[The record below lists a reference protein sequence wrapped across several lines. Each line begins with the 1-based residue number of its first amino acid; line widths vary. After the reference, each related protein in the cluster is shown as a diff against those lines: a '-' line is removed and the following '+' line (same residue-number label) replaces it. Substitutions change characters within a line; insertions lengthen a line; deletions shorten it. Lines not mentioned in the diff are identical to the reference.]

1 MLTTPKCPTCGA
13 PLKPSASGL
22 RCLRCLLRLAIEPDA
37 PPETPVGGKPIFEE
51 AEDRIHNY
59 KLLQQIG
66 EGGCGVVYMAEQQEP
81 VRRRVALKVIKLGMD
96 TKNVIARFEAE
107 QQAMALMDH
116 PNIAKVFDAGAT
128 RSGRPF
134 FVMELV
140 DGVKITEFCDQN
152 RLSTEARLNLFV
164 EVCHAIQHA
173 HQKGVIHRDIKPSN
187 IIVSLNAGVA
197 WPKVIDFGI
206 AKATE
211 QRLTDKTLF
220 TAAEQFIG
228 TPAYMSPEQAGLS
241 ASGIDTRSD
250 IYSLGVLLYELL
262 TGRTPFDAKFLRQSQ
277 VDDIRRLIRE
287 QDPVQPSTRLSTLM
301 EKDLTATAH
310 HRQIEAP
317 KLISLVRGDLDWI
330 VMKALEKDRARRYE
344 TANGLALDIQ
354 RFLHDEPIA
363 ARPPSKL
370 YRTKKLV
377 QRNKLTFA
385 ALAAVLTTLLLG
397 LGFSTWQF
405 LERSRAMRAAQK
417 AEANEGRLRR
427 LAEAQ
432 ELAARRKAYAVS
444 MNLVQQALQADN
456 LGRAV
461 ELLNQQ
467 VPQPGR
473 EDLRGWEWRYLW
485 QFCRSDAKATL
496 CKRKS
501 LISSVS
507 FSSDGS
513 LLAVATDNGEISTWD
528 VAGAHMASPAHE
540 TTTSYPRAVLA
551 HRGDLLAYPD
561 QAAVVICQG
570 NLSKE
575 VRRLPIGGDLSS
587 IELAFLSET
596 RLLTARHNG
605 TNNISIWDTTSGVAV
620 TSFSAPI
627 YNEGQ
632 GVRFVATPDG
642 AIMAFALNDKVV
654 RVVDVAHG
662 MGEWS
667 FQAAEELTTALA
679 FSPDG
684 RILATGGGYTESTV
698 KLWNVE
704 THQFIGQLDGHRSWI
719 TYLMFLPD
727 GKLASAS
734 ADQTVR
740 LWDTQSR
747 RSLGT
752 FRGHQSEVRS
762 LDVSPDGRTLASGAK
777 DGTVLLWDVAL
788 LTARPPGWRTV
799 DPQFNPGPILGFEI
813 SPDSRSIATV
823 QNGTVTVY
831 DAVTLRPSGTPDLKL
846 TNRVFE
852 VMFSPDSRLL
862 AATDVSGRLAIWDL
876 KALQLVTNFVAHG
889 DLAGFLGSSF
899 LHGGKSVLTYGRDG
913 IAKEWDTATW
923 REMSHWDLKRNSIP
937 FAYIESSTT
946 TGGLLAFKADN
957 DPLIQICT
965 VDDLNKC
972 TQVMCP
978 GRASAIALS
987 PDGKTLVAAC
997 ENGALLLWDTRTLAS
1012 LGNLHSVL
1020 LGLHSVAFSNDGR
1033 RIVAGSNGKEAI
1045 KIWDADSGEDLATLE
1060 GKGSLFRNARVS
1072 ADGNLIAARNWNG
1085 MLHVW
1090 RAPSWEEIKISER
1103 SGLAGR

>member
-1 MLTTPKCPTCGA
+1 MFD
-13 PLKPSASGL
+13 
-22 RCLRCLLRLAIEPDA
+22 EP
-37 PPETPVGGKPIFEE
+37 
-51 AEDRIHNY
+51 EDRIQHY
-59 KLLQQIG
+59 QLLQQIG
-66 EGGCGVVYMAEQQEP
+66 EGGCGIVYMAEQQEP

-116 PNIAKVFDAGAT
+116 PNIAKVFDAGTT

-152 RLSTEARLNLFV
+152 QLSTDARLNLFV
-164 EVCHAIQHA
+164 DVCHAIQHA

-187 IIVSLNAGVA
+187 ILVAVNAGVA
-197 WPKVIDFGI
+197 LPKVIDFGI
-206 AKATE
+206 AKAIE

-220 TAAEQFIG
+220 TALEQFIG

-262 TGRTPFDAKFLRQSQ
+262 TGRTPFDANFLRPSQ
-277 VDDIRRLIRE
+277 LDEIRRVIRE

-301 EKDLTATAH
+301 EKDLAAAAN
-310 HRQIEAP
+310 HRQVEAP
-317 KLISLVRGDLDWI
+317 KLISRVRGDLDWI

-344 TANGLALDIQ
+344 TADALALDVQ
-354 RFLHDEPIA
+354 RFLHDEPVA

-370 YRTKKLV
+370 YRTKKLL

-385 ALAAVLTTLLLG
+385 ALAALLTTLLLG
-397 LGFSTWQF
+397 LALSTWQF
-405 LERSRAMRAAQK
+405 LERSRAMREAQK
-417 AEANEGRLRR
+417 AEADEARLRR

-444 MNLVQQALQADN
+444 MNLVQQALQADS

-467 VPQPGR
+467 VPQPGQQ
-473 EDLRGWEWRYLW
+473 DLRGWEWRYLW

-496 CKRKS
+496 CHRRS

-507 FSSDGS
+507 FSSNGS
-513 LLAVATDNGEISTWD
+513 LLAVATDDGEISTWD
-528 VAGAHMASPAHE
+528 IARANMASPPQE
-540 TTTSYPRAVLA
+540 STTSYPRAVFA
-551 HRGDLLAYPD
+551 RRSDLLAYPD
-561 QAAVVICQG
+561 QTNVVICQG
-570 NLSKE
+570 SLSRE
-575 VRRLPIGGDLSS
+575 VRRLPIDGDVSS

-605 TNNISIWDTTSGVAV
+605 TNNISIWDTTTGVPV
-620 TSFSAPI
+620 SQFTAPI

-632 GVRFVATPDG
+632 GVRFAASADG
-642 AIMAFALNDKVV
+642 RLLACVEQDKVV

-662 MGEWS
+662 MAEWS
-667 FQAAEELTTALA
+667 FQAADELTTALA

-684 RILATGGGYTESTV
+684 RILATGGGYTESAV

-719 TYLMFLPD
+719 TCLIFLPD
-727 GKLASAS
+727 GRLASAS

-740 LWDTQSR
+740 LWDITSL

-752 FRGHQSEVRS
+752 FHGHQSEVRS

-777 DGTVLLWDVAL
+777 DGTVLLWDVASL
-788 LTARPPGWRTV
+788 AARPPGWRTV

-823 QNGTVTVY
+823 QNGTAIVY
-831 DAVTLRPSGTPDLKL
+831 DAATLRPTATPDLRL
-846 TNRVFE
+846 TGKVFQ
-852 VMFSPDSRLL
+852 VLFSPDSHLL
-862 AATDVSGRLAIWDL
+862 AVTDVSGRLAVWDL
-876 KALQLVTNFVAHG
+876 QAQRLVANFVAHEG
-889 DLAGFLGSSF
+889 PAGFLGSSF
-899 LHGGKSVLTYGRDG
+899 LHQGKSILTYGWDG

-923 REMSHWDLKRNSIP
+923 RELSHWDLKRYLIP
-937 FAYIESSTT
+937 FDYIQSSSSA
-946 TGGLLAFKADN
+946 GGLLAFKADN
-957 DPLIQICT
+957 DSHIQICP
-965 VDDLNKC
+965 VDDLNNC
-972 TQVMCP
+972 AQVVCP
-978 GRASAIALS
+978 ARAAAIALS
-987 PDGKTLVAAC
+987 PDGKTVVAAC
-997 ENGALLLWDTRTLAS
+997 ENGALLLWDTRTLDS
-1012 LGNLHSVL
+1012 LGNLRGVL
-1020 LGLHSVAFSNDGR
+1020 LGLHSVAFSPDGR

-1045 KIWDADSGEDLATLE
+1045 KIWDADSREDLATLE
-1060 GKGSLFRNARVS
+1060 GKGSVFRNVCLS

-1085 MLHVW
+1085 ILHVW
-1090 RAPSWEEIKISER
+1090 RAPSWDEIKSSEQP
-1103 SGLAGR
+1103 GPAGR

>member
-1 MLTTPKCPTCGA
+1 MLITPKCPTCGA
-13 PLKPSASGL
+13 PLKPGASGL
-22 RCLRCLLRLAIEPDA
+22 RCLRCLLRLAIAAEA
-37 PPETPVGGKPIFEE
+37 PPQSPVGDNPMFEE
-51 AEDRIHNY
+51 TEDRIQHY
-59 KLLQQIG
+59 QLLQQIG

-96 TKNVIARFEAE
+96 TKNVMARFEAE

-140 DGVKITEFCDQN
+140 DGVKITEYCEQH

-187 IIVSLNAGVA
+187 ILVAVNAGVA

-220 TAAEQFIG
+220 TALEQFIG

-241 ASGIDTRSD
+241 ALGIDTRSD

-262 TGRTPFDAKFLRQSQ
+262 TGQTPFDVKSLPLSQ
-277 VDDIRRLIRE
+277 VDEIRRLVRE

-301 EKDLTATAH
+301 EKDLAATAH
-310 HRQIEAP
+310 HRQVEAP

-330 VMKALEKDRARRYE
+330 VMKALEKDRTRRYE
-344 TANGLALDIQ
+344 TANGLALDVE
-354 RFLHDEPIA
+354 RYLNNEPVA
-363 ARPPSKL
+363 ARPPSKV
-370 YRTKKLV
+370 YRTKKLL

-385 ALAAVLTTLLLG
+385 ALAVLLTTLLLG

-405 LERSRAMRAAQK
+405 LEKSRAMRAAQT
-417 AEANEGRLRR
+417 AEANEARLRR
-427 LAEAQ
+427 LAQAQ
-432 ELAARRKAYAVS
+432 ELAARRTAYAVS

-467 VPQPGR
+467 SPQPGQ

-496 CKRKS
+496 CKRRS

-507 FSSDGS
+507 FSSNGS
-513 LLAVATDNGEISTWD
+513 LLAVATDDGDISTWD
-528 VAGAHMASPAHE
+528 IASASMASPAQSSA
-540 TTTSYPRAVLA
+540 TSYPRAVFA

-561 QAAVVICQG
+561 QTNVVICQG
-570 NLSKE
+570 HLSKE
-575 VRRLPIGGDLSS
+575 VRRLPVGGDLGS
-587 IELAFLSET
+587 IELAFLSEK
-596 RLLTARHNG
+596 RLLTARHSG

-620 TSFSAPI
+620 TNFSAPI

-632 GVRFVATPDG
+632 GVRFAATPDG
-642 AIMAFALNDKVV
+642 GIMAYVLKDKVV
-654 RVVDVAHG
+654 RVVEVERG

-679 FSPDG
+679 FSPNG
-684 RILATGGGYTESTV
+684 KILATGGGYTESAV

-704 THQFIGQLDGHRSWI
+704 THQFVGQLDGHRSWV
-719 TYLMFLPD
+719 TCLMFLPD

-740 LWDTQSR
+740 LWDIQSR

-762 LDVSPDGRTLASGAK
+762 LDVSPDGRTLASGAE

-788 LTARPPGWRTV
+788 LTARPPGWQTV
-799 DPQFNPGPILGFEI
+799 DARFNPGRIHGFEI
-813 SPDSRSIATV
+813 SPDSRSIAAIH
-823 QNGTVTVY
+823 N
-831 DAVTLRPSGTPDLKL
+831 DAVTIYDAATLQPMSAPDLKL
-846 TNRVFE
+846 TSKVFQ
-852 VMFSPDSRLL
+852 VFFSPDSHLL
-862 AATDVSGRLAIWDL
+862 AVTDVSGRLAVWDAQAQRL
-876 KALQLVTNFVAHG
+876 ITNFAAHG

-913 IAKEWDTATW
+913 IAKQWDTSTW
-923 REMSHWDLKRNSIP
+923 RELAHWALKKISIP
-937 FAYIESSTT
+937 FGYIESSSTA
-946 TGGLLAFKADN
+946 GGLLAFKADN
-957 DPLIQICT
+957 DSHIQICP
-965 VDDLNKC
+965 VDDPNNCK
-972 TQVMCP
+972 QVFCP
-978 GRASAIALS
+978 GRVASIALS
-987 PDGKTLVAAC
+987 PDGKTVVAAC
-997 ENGALLLWDTRTLAS
+997 EDGSLLLWDTRTLAS
-1012 LGNLHSVL
+1012 LGNLHAVL
-1020 LGLHSVAFSNDGR
+1020 LGLHSVVFSPDGK

-1045 KIWDADSGEDLATLE
+1045 KIWDADSREELATLE
-1060 GKGSLFRNARVS
+1060 GSGSLFRNARVS

-1085 MLHVW
+1085 LLHVW

-1103 SGLAGR
+1103 AGLAGP

>member
-1 MLTTPKCPTCGA
+1 MLTTQKCPTCGA
-13 PLKPSASGL
+13 PLKPGTSGL
-22 RCLRCLLRLAIEPDA
+22 RCLRCLLRLAIEPEA
-37 PPETPVGGKPIFEE
+37 PLQSPVGDQPMFEE
-51 AEDRIHNY
+51 AEDRIQHY
-59 KLLQQIG
+59 QLLQQIG

-116 PNIAKVFDAGAT
+116 PNIAKVFDSGAT
-128 RSGRPF
+128 QSGRPF

-140 DGVKITEFCDQN
+140 DGLKITEFCDQN
-152 RLSTEARLNLFV
+152 QLSTEARLNLFIA
-164 EVCHAIQHA
+164 VCHAIQHA

-187 IIVSLNAGVA
+187 ILVSLNDGLTL
-197 WPKVIDFGI
+197 PKVIDFGI

-220 TAAEQFIG
+220 TVFEQFIG

-241 ASGIDTRSD
+241 ASGVDTRSD

-262 TGRTPFDAKFLRQSQ
+262 TGQTPFNAKSLALSQ
-277 VDDIRRLIRE
+277 VDEIRRLIRE
-287 QDPVQPSTRLSTLM
+287 QDPVQPSTCLSTLM
-301 EKDLTATAH
+301 EKDLATTAH
-310 HRQIEAP
+310 HRQLEAP
-317 KLISLVRGDLDWI
+317 KLISRVRGDLDWI

-344 TANGLALDIQ
+344 TADALALDVQ
-354 RFLHDEPIA
+354 RFLHDEPVA

-370 YRTKKLV
+370 YRTKKLL

-385 ALAAVLTTLLLG
+385 GLAILLTTLLLG

-405 LERSRAMRAAQK
+405 LEKSRAMRAAQN
-417 AEANEGRLRR
+417 AEANEAKLRR
-427 LAEAQ
+427 LAQAQ
-432 ELAARRKAYAVS
+432 ELAARRTAYAVS

-467 VPQPGR
+467 APQPGQ

-496 CKRKS
+496 CKRRS

-507 FSSDGS
+507 FSSNGS
-513 LLAVATDNGEISTWD
+513 LLAVTTDDGEISIWD
-528 VAGAHMASPAHE
+528 IASAKMASPAQE
-540 TTTSYPRAVLA
+540 STISYPRAVFA
-551 HRGDLLAYPD
+551 RRGDLLAYPN
-561 QAAVVICQG
+561 QTNVVICQG

-575 VRRLPIGGDLSS
+575 VRRLPVGGDLSS
-587 IELAFLSET
+587 VELAFLSET

-605 TNNISIWDTTSGVAV
+605 TNNIAIWDTTSGVAV
-620 TSFSAPI
+620 TNFGASI

-632 GVRFVATPDG
+632 GVRFVATSDG
-642 AIMAFALNDKVV
+642 GLMAIVPKDRVV
-654 RVVDVAHG
+654 RVVDVARG

-667 FQAAEELTTALA
+667 FRAAEELTTAMA

-684 RILATGGGYTESTV
+684 RILAIGGGYTESAI
-698 KLWNVE
+698 KLWDVE
-704 THQFIGQLDGHRSWI
+704 THQLIGQLDGHRSWI

-727 GKLASAS
+727 GRLASAS

-740 LWDTQSR
+740 LWDIQSR

-788 LTARPPGWRTV
+788 LAARPPGWQTV
-799 DPQFNPGPILGFEI
+799 DPQLNPGPILGFEI

-823 QNGTVTVY
+823 QNGKVTVY
-831 DAVTLRPSGTPDLKL
+831 DSSTLRPSATPDLKL
-846 TNRVFE
+846 TNKVFE
-852 VMFSPDSRLL
+852 VRFSPDSHLL
-862 AATDVSGRLAIWDL
+862 AVTDVSGRLAVWNFQ
-876 KALQLVTNFVAHG
+876 AHRLVTNFAAHG

-899 LHGGKSVLTYGRDG
+899 LHGGKSILTYGRDG

-923 REMSHWDLKRNSIP
+923 RELSQWPLNRISMPLS
-937 FAYIESSTT
+937 YVESSMSAT
-946 TGGLLAFKADN
+946 GLLAFKADS
-957 DPLIQICT
+957 DPHIQICP
-965 VDDLNKC
+965 VEDLNKC
-972 TQVMCP
+972 TQIVCP
-978 GRASAIALS
+978 GRAAAIALS
-987 PDGKTLVAAC
+987 PDGKTLAAAC
-997 ENGALLLWDTRTLAS
+997 ENGDLLFWDTRTLES
-1012 LGNLHSVL
+1012 LGDLHNVL

-1045 KIWDADSGEDLATLE
+1045 KIWDADSREELATLE
-1060 GKGSLFRNARVS
+1060 GRGSLFRNARVS
-1072 ADGNLIAARNWNG
+1072 ADGSLIAARNWNG
-1085 MLHVW
+1085 ILHVW
-1090 RAPSWEEIKISER
+1090 RAPSWEEIEVSER
-1103 SGLAGR
+1103 AGLAGR

>member
-1 MLTTPKCPTCGA
+1 MLATPKCPTCGA
-13 PLKPSASGL
+13 PLKPGASGL
-22 RCLRCLLRLAIEPDA
+22 RCLRCLLRLAIKPDA
-37 PPETPVGGKPIFEE
+37 PPESPVGDELMFDE
-51 AEDRIHNY
+51 AEDSIQHY

-66 EGGCGVVYMAEQQEP
+66 EGGCGIVYMAEQQEP

-96 TKNVIARFEAE
+96 TKNVMARFEAE

-152 RLSTEARLNLFV
+152 QLSTEARLDLFI

-187 IIVSLNAGVA
+187 ILVSLNDGLTL
-197 WPKVIDFGI
+197 PKVIDFGI
-206 AKATE
+206 AKAVE

-220 TAAEQFIG
+220 TAFEQFIG
-228 TPAYMSPEQAGLS
+228 TPAYMSPEQAGSS

-262 TGRTPFDAKFLRQSQ
+262 TGQTPFDAKSLPLSQ
-277 VDDIRRLIRE
+277 VDEIRRLIRE

-301 EKDLTATAH
+301 EKDLAATAH
-310 HRQIEAP
+310 HRQVEAP
-317 KLISLVRGDLDWI
+317 KLISRVRGDLDWI

-344 TANGLALDIQ
+344 TADALALDVL
-354 RFLHDEPIA
+354 RFLHNEPVA

-370 YRTKKLV
+370 YRTNKLV
-377 QRNKLTFA
+377 QRNKFTFA
-385 ALAAVLTTLLLG
+385 ALAALLATLLLG
-397 LGFSTWQF
+397 LGLSTWQF
-405 LERSRAMRAAQK
+405 LEKSRAMRAAQN
-417 AEANEGRLRR
+417 AEANEAGLRR
-427 LAEAQ
+427 LAQAQ
-432 ELAARRKAYAVS
+432 ELAARRTAYAVS

-467 VPQPGR
+467 APQPGQ

-496 CKRKS
+496 CKRRS

-507 FSSDGS
+507 FSSNGS
-513 LLAVATDNGEISTWD
+513 LLAVATDDGDISTWD
-528 VAGAHMASPAHE
+528 IASADMASPAQAS
-540 TTTSYPRAVLA
+540 TTSYPRAVFA
-551 HRGDLLAYPD
+551 HRGDLLVYPD
-561 QAAVVICQG
+561 RTNIVICQG

-575 VRRLPIGGDLSS
+575 VRRLPVGGDLSS
-587 IELAFLSET
+587 IELVFLSET

-605 TNNISIWDTTSGVAV
+605 T
-620 TSFSAPI
+620 API
-627 YNEGQ
+627 YDEGE
-632 GVRFVATPDG
+632 GVRFVSTSDG
-642 AIMAFALNDKVV
+642 RLMAYVPKDRVV
-654 RVVDVAHG
+654 RVVDVARG

-667 FQAAEELTTALA
+667 FRAAEELTTALA

-684 RILATGGGYTESTV
+684 RILATGGGYTESTI
-698 KLWNVE
+698 KLWDVE

-719 TYLMFLPD
+719 TCLMFLPD

-740 LWDTQSR
+740 LWDIQSR

-752 FRGHQSEVRS
+752 FRGHQSEVRA

-777 DGTVLLWDVAL
+777 DGTVLLWDIASM
-788 LTARPPGWRTV
+788 TARPPGWQTV
-799 DPQFNPGPILGFEI
+799 DPQLNPGPIRGFEI
-813 SPDSRSIATV
+813 SPDSRSIAAV
-823 QNGTVTVY
+823 QNDTVTVY
-831 DAVTLRPSGTPDLKL
+831 DAATLRPTMTPDLKL
-846 TNRVFE
+846 TNKVFQ
-852 VMFSPDSRLL
+852 VFFSPDSRLL
-862 AATDVSGRLAIWDL
+862 AVTDVSGRLAVWDVQAQRL
-876 KALQLVTNFVAHG
+876 ATNFAAHG

-899 LHGGKSVLTYGRDG
+899 LHGGKNVLTYGRDG
-913 IAKEWDTATW
+913 IAKEWESTTW
-923 REMSHWDLKRNSIP
+923 RELARWTLKRISIP
-937 FAYIESSTT
+937 FGYIESSSTA
-946 TGGLLAFKADN
+946 GGLLAFKADN
-957 DPLIQICT
+957 DSHIQICP
-965 VDDLNKC
+965 VDDLNNC
-972 TQVMCP
+972 NQVVCP
-978 GRASAIALS
+978 GRAAAIALS
-987 PDGKTLVAAC
+987 PDGKTVVAAC
-997 ENGALLLWDTRTLAS
+997 EDGALLLWDTRTLAC

-1020 LGLHSVAFSNDGR
+1020 LGLHSVVFSPDGR

-1045 KIWDADSGEDLATLE
+1045 KIWDADSREDLATLE
-1060 GKGSLFRNARVS
+1060 GKGSLFRNAGVS

-1085 MLHVW
+1085 ILHVW
-1090 RAPSWEEIKISER
+1090 RAPSWEEIKAREQR
-1103 SGLAGR
+1103 GPDAR